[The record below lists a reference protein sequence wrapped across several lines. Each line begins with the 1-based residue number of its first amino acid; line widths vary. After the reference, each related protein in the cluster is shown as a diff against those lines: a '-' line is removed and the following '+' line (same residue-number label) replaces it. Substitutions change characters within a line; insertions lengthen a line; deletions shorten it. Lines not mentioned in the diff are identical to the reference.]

1 MIKLR
6 KMKKIAV
13 LLSLLIPLS
22 TWAQEIE
29 EKAELKGEVSPS
41 VSALRLATDL
51 VKYGYS
57 QQSALPL
64 INALQI
70 IVENPTQPL
79 NAKVEGAVDVKED
92 DSKNGMVTLDFST
105 ILTDAKAFA
114 DGDKDMLE
122 LIAQIEA
129 NSQGSHRGSVN
140 GPSETYEAV
149 PANSTHTYQINFVAN
164 YLAEILV
171 SGDGDTDLDL
181 YVYDS
186 NGNLI
191 VCDDDYT
198 DDCYV
203 NWVPAWTG
211 RFVVKVVNRGG
222 VYNRYVMLTN

>member
-1 MIKLR
+1 M
-6 KMKKIAV
+6 
-13 LLSLLIPLS
+13 LSLLCASTLS
-22 TWAQEIE
+22 AQTPEPRG
-29 EKAELKGEVSPS
+29 ELQGEASPA

-64 INALQI
+64 IDALQI
-70 IVENPTQPL
+70 ISENPTQPL
-79 NAKVEGAVDVKED
+79 KAEVERVAEGEVGED
-92 DSKNGMVTLDFST
+92 AGKSGMVTLDFDT
-105 ILTDAKAFA
+105 ILADAKDFA
-114 DGDKDMLE
+114 DGNEPL
-122 LIAQIEA
+122 LSLLTQIEA
-129 NSQGSHRGSVN
+129 DNQGAHRGAVN
-140 GPSETYEAV
+140 GPSGTYETVRAGD
-149 PANSTHTYQINFVAN
+149 TDTYRISFVAG

-191 VCDDDYT
+191 ASDTDYT

-203 NWVPAWTG
+203 SWVPRWTG
-211 RFVVKVVNRGG
+211 SFIVQIVNRGR